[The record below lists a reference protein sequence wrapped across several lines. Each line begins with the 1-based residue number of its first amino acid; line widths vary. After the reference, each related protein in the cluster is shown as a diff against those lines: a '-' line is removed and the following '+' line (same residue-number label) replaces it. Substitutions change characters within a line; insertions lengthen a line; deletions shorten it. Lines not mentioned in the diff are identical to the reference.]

1 MNQYLAQLNITRM
14 RAPLDHPLMERFV
27 AWLEPINALADESPG
42 FIWRLQTDEGDA
54 TSIRAFE
61 DDRILVNMS
70 VWESLEALQGF
81 VFRSD
86 HVRVMRERAQWFEP
100 MEVPTTVLWWVPEG
114 HIPTVDEGKK
124 RLDLLR
130 EQGPSENAFTLS
142 KSFSPPTT

>member
-1 MNQYLAQLNITRM
+1 
-14 RAPLDHPLMERFV
+14 MERFV

-70 VWESLEALQGF
+70 VWRTLEVLRAF
-81 VFRSD
+81 VFNSD
-86 HVRVMRERAQWFEP
+86 HVRVMRERIQWFEP
-100 MEVPTTVLWWVPEG
+100 MDAPTTVLWWVPEG
-114 HIPTVDEGKK
+114 HTPTVDEGKK

-130 EQGPSENAFTLS
+130 ERGPSESAFTFAR
-142 KSFSPPTT
+142 SFSPPA

>member
-1 MNQYLAQLNITRM
+1 MNHYVAQLNITRM
-14 RAPLDHPLMERFV
+14 RAPLDDPLMDRFV

-70 VWESLEALQGF
+70 VWESLEALQAF
-81 VFRSD
+81 VFKSD

-100 MEVPTTVLWWVPEG
+100 PDAPITVLWWVPEG
-114 HIPTVDEGKK
+114 HVPTVDEGKK
-124 RLDLLR
+124 RLDLLW
-130 EQGPSENAFTLS
+130 EKGPSESAFTFS
-142 KSFSPPTT
+142 KSFSPPA

>member
-1 MNQYLAQLNITRM
+1 MNQYLAQMNITRM
-14 RAPLDHPLMERFV
+14 RAPLDDPLMERFV

-61 DDRILVNMS
+61 DDRVLVNMS
-70 VWESLEALQGF
+70 VWESLEALQAF

-86 HVRVMRERAQWFEP
+86 HVRVMRERAQWFEA
-100 MEVPTTVLWWVPEG
+100 MDVPTTVLWWVPEG
-114 HIPTVDEGKK
+114 HLPTVDEAKK

-142 KSFSPPTT
+142 KLFSPPA

>member
-1 MNQYLAQLNITRM
+1 MNQYLAQMNITRM
-14 RAPLDHPLMERFV
+14 RAPLDDPLMERFV

-70 VWESLEALQGF
+70 VWESLEALQAF

-100 MEVPTTVLWWVPEG
+100 TDLPTTVLWWVPEG
-114 HIPTVDEGKK
+114 HLPTVDEAKK

-130 EQGPSENAFTLS
+130 EQGPSENAFTFS
-142 KSFSPPTT
+142 KPFSPPTT

>member
-1 MNQYLAQLNITRM
+1 MNHHLAQLNITRM
-14 RAPLDHPLMERFV
+14 RAPLDDPLMERFV

-42 FIWRLQTDEGDA
+42 FIWRLQDDEGNA

-70 VWESLEALQGF
+70 VWESLDAFRAF

-86 HVRVMRERAQWFEP
+86 HARVMSERAQWFEP
-100 MEVPTTVLWWVPEG
+100 PDAPTTVLWWVPEG
-114 HIPTVDEGKK
+114 YTPTVDEGKK

-130 EQGPSENAFTLS
+130 EEGPSENAFRFS
-142 KSFSPPTT
+142 QSFPPPA